1 MSQAD
6 TKTLTKTRKTSTA
19 IDYEH
24 TFSELESLVESL
36 ENNDL
41 ALEDAL
47 KKFEQG
53 IQLTQRCQKA
63 LNKAEQ
69 KVQLLME
76 KNTKLSSD

>member
-1 MSQAD
+1 MSPTT
-6 TKTLTKTRKTSTA
+6 TKKVATTA
-19 IDYEH
+19 LDFEQS
-24 TFSELESLVESL
+24 FKQLENLVESL

-53 IQLTQRCQKA
+53 IKLTQTCQKS

-69 KVQLLME
+69 KVQVLMK
-76 KNTKLSSD
+76 KNNSLTLENL